1 MIRARQPPR
10 GGSTN
15 NPSRFG
21 DQPIAVVLRLGGRFW
36 SSSKP
41 QAATAQSVAVLAA
54 WVDEAASASA
64 SWRCSVTERPR
75 RVADGLVRHEQ
86 TVRHTLLE
94 VPNHCGFVSG
104 DRDRQHLAISGPE
117 LDNVS
122 AVIFRTEDH
131 NPVLARHFRPL
142 LAGESI
148 CTPARSAKTEQ
159 RPRRTP
165 HALPTCNQTLD
176 RAGG

>member
-1 MIRARQPPR
+1 M
-10 GGSTN
+10 
-15 NPSRFG
+15 
-21 DQPIAVVLRLGGRFW
+21 D
-36 SSSKP
+36 
-41 QAATAQSVAVLAA
+41 
-54 WVDEAASASA
+54 DAASASA

-75 RVADGLVRHEQ
+75 RVADSLVRHEQ

-131 NPVLARHFRPL
+131 NPVLARHFALFQSSRQTPKLWSQPL
-142 LAGESI
+142 RL
-148 CTPARSAKTEQ
+148 RKKT
-159 RPRRTP
+159 
-165 HALPTCNQTLD
+165 
-176 RAGG
+176 